1 MRMCLDAQ
9 LKYMKRLHNK
19 GFTFIEMILAFSVF
33 LIIVSL
39 FPLFFQVLSH
49 NGFVE
54 ERIQRMEWEVF
65 ISQLKKEV
73 RMSDSVRIESNKLML
88 KVEKES
94 IMYER
99 YGTNIR
105 RRVDSLGHEV
115 MLQDIK
121 TVMFEKVIKGVRIS
135 VEDKY
140 NQNESVIIRSVVDE
154 ESLYAAP

>member
-1 MRMCLDAQ
+1 MGAQ

-19 GFTFIEMILAFSVF
+19 GFTFIEMILAFSIF

-39 FPLFFQVLSH
+39 FPLFFQVISQ

-54 ERIQRMEWEVF
+54 ERIQKMEWEVF
-65 ISQLKKEV
+65 IAQVKKEV
-73 RMSDSVRIESNKLML
+73 RMSDSLKIENNRIML
-88 KVEKES
+88 KIGKES

-105 RRVDSLGHEV
+105 RRVDAAGHEI

-140 NQNESVIIRSVVDE
+140 NQSESVIIRSVVDE